1 MTIDRIG
8 AGVRYLPTV
17 NLLDITSLYSWV
29 KMRTISKDYGKK
41 FFKRNEILISVLF
54 VYMVVIFLLFT
65 IVYLGRLPL
74 LSKEQEIVFMF
85 ILFYDFVIFLVLI
98 LSVFFNSARFNNYYD
113 AHIYRLAKI
122 RALLKEIHT
131 F

>member
-1 MTIDRIG
+1 MMTIDRIG
-8 AGVRYLPTV
+8 SGVRYLPTV

-41 FFKRNEILISVLF
+41 FFKRNEILISVMF
-54 VYMVVIFLLFT
+54 VYMVAILLLFT
-65 IVYLGRLPL
+65 VIYLGRLPL
-74 LSKEQEIVFMF
+74 SEEQEIVFMS
-85 ILFYDFVIFLVLI
+85 ILFYDFMIFLVLI

-113 AHIYRLAKI
+113 AHIYRLAKV
-122 RALLKEIHT
+122 RAMLKEIHT